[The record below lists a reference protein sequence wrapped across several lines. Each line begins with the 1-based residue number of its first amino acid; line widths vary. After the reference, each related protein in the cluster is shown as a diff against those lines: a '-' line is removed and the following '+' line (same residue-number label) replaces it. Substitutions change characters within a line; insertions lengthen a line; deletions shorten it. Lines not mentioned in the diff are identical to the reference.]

1 MIIAASRPQKGLSPL
16 EYGLI
21 ASLAASAAV
30 IALLVSGV
38 L

>member
-1 MIIAASRPQKGLSPL
+1 MIIAASRPHKGLSPL

-21 ASLAASAAV
+21 ASLVSGAGV
-30 IALLVSGV
+30 IALLLSGM